1 MTFKDMTRVALL
13 PPEFEERRTWI
24 SGWKEFTE
32 LPYRKRCRSFETLF
46 VGYVCQGLRLDVASK
61 LD

>member
-1 MTFKDMTRVALL
+1 MTRVALL